1 MDQEL
6 RDAVVLI
13 EEGKWRD
20 EHEKALEVALAQPAS
35 DSKDLIVEVLQRLK
49 SGRPIRYA
57 TLQELNADRLDESQ
71 LNAFWQLL
79 VTANQ
84 TDEQRQAAYAQ
95 SVGEPAELTEASR
108 DSLRR
113 AFRAISDVA
122 VSRRPQ

>member
-13 EEGKWRD
+13 EEDKWRD
-20 EHEKALEVALAQPAS
+20 EHEKALEAALAQPAS
-35 DSKDLIVEVLQRLK
+35 EAKDLIVEVLQRLK
-49 SGRPIRYA
+49 SGRPIRYT

-84 TDEQRQAAYAQ
+84 TDEQRLAAYAQ
-95 SVGEPAELTEASR
+95 SEGELTEVSPETM
-108 DSLRR
+108 RR
-113 AFRAISDVA
+113 AFQAISDA
-122 VSRRPQ
+122 AMNRRQ

>member
-13 EEGKWRD
+13 EEDKWRD
-20 EHEKALEVALAQPAS
+20 EHEKALEVAQAQPAS
-35 DSKDLIVEVLQRLK
+35 DPKDLIVEVLQRLK
-49 SGRPIRYA
+49 SGRPIRYT

-84 TDEQRQAAYAQ
+84 TDEQRLAAYAQ
-95 SVGEPAELTEASR
+95 SVGELTEVSR

-113 AFRAISDVA
+113 AFQAISDA
-122 VSRRPQ
+122 AMNRRQ